1 MSIQLNNELEVAA
14 LAAVNV
20 AAEFIAIKHSLPKDG
35 IVAGLSLGQT
45 IMPTVNLSVQKWR
58 EQQQATAQAQQYA
71 PPPVTKQKSVEH
83 PPKQVTPTVK
93 LQQPQPKELSPHE
106 IEQMK
111 QNPVAYAAYCRANK
125 IDADGAPIDRPA
137 PIPST
142 LETPISTAPPVV
154 EQPAATPVVEE
165 KKKRGRP
172 RKP

>member
-58 EQQQATAQAQQYA
+58 EQQQIATQAQQYT
-71 PPPVTKQKSVEH
+71 PPPVAKPKPVDQ
-83 PPKQVTPTVK
+83 PPKQVAPIVKPTP
-93 LQQPQPKELSPHE
+93 PQPKELSPHE

-125 IDADGAPIDRPA
+125 IEADGAPIDRPA

-142 LETPISTAPPVV
+142 LETPTPVAPPVV
-154 EQPAATPVVEE
+154 EQPAVTPVVEE

-172 RKP
+172 KKV